1 MIEDMKAL
9 LEKSQTEDGF
19 TSEEVLNLKWNLC
32 SAFREEEIYWKQKSR
47 VLWLKEGDRNTKFI
61 HAATKQWR
69 GRNHIIK
76 LRNSAGGW
84 VEDDEGINQVATTYF
99 QNLFTTS
106 SPGDPEDVLRYITA
120 QVSPDI
126 NTSLTRPVLD
136 SEIMKAI
143 EDINP
148 EKNAWARRDDWYI
161 LSSVWGHS
169 HRRIDSY
176 SQGFL
181 QLGIL

>member
-1 MIEDMKAL
+1 M
-9 LEKSQTEDGF
+9 LEQAQTEDGF

-32 SAFREEEIYWKQKSR
+32 SAFREEELYWKQKSR
-47 VLWLKEGDRNTKFI
+47 VLWLKEGYRNTKFF
-61 HAATKQWR
+61 HAVTKQRR